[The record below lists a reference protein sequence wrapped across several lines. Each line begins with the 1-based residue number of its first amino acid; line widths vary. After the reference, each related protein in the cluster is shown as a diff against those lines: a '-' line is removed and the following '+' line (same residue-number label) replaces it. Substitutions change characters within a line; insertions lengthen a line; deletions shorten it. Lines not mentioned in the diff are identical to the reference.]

1 MLPVP
6 YDQMLTPIYIYPQ
19 NNPPVVPSIQVHP
32 EGAQLLVS
40 AAAFCANAISEA
52 ASTSTTRMF
61 CYNLMSANN
70 WNNKDFFDIVRL
82 VVDYTV
88 YKKFTNSAS
97 NIYVTLQQTASEFS
111 QLYASYMASSYQE
124 YFMRLDPQTQQR
136 VIQNNAIFADY
147 QHKAD
152 SIYGMQATQS
162 MGMQQPMQHM
172 ASLQMNAPHNYAGVH
187 RQVANYPQHQQGH
200 FQHHRVAGGGTSGV
214 NPAVSGLSPVT
225 GHSNTRDNFIVTKFG
240 SAPRKTANVEQSNQT
255 NQGGHVNS
263 NLHGI
268 AYRGQAHTVAGRP
281 KVQKV
286 VPAHNK
292 TEQGKAAPKIN
303 ISTTEL
309 QEVTK
314 LDDSTLSGAFQTI
327 EAGVS
332 GKLKLGEFKLWPYE
346 VTLLNPVISSV
357 ETGNLFDM
365 LRECRTLAAVSETM
379 NTYRAK
385 LEESAETDKELH
397 YYANIWLNK
406 LDRFITNYVNQYFK
420 HAMPNGGFDISG
432 IMEDGGDVQGY
443 ISSTYSTKANPAF
456 STYQRHLLT
465 TMFEMDSHGNATL
478 PDLEEPPNAAVGYE
492 ILTTRCMVTVLSATA
507 SELAY
512 DVGRQPMNVT
522 QDTQN
527 GLFDVLF
534 QINKLAKQCQA
545 TKNYLLTLD
554 GKKWVFWESAI
565 SANVFTI
572 FEE

>member
-6 YDQMLTPIYIYPQ
+6 YDQQLTPIFTYPQ

-61 CYNLMSANN
+61 CYNLMSAGN

-88 YKKFTNSAS
+88 YKKLTNTAS
-97 NIYVTLQQTASEFS
+97 NLFVTLQQTAVEFA
-111 QLYASYMASSYQE
+111 QLYASYLASSYQE
-124 YFMRLDPQTQQR
+124 YFMLLDPQTQQR
-136 VIQNNAIFADY
+136 VVQNNAIFADY

-152 SIYGMQATQS
+152 SVYSMQAPAP
-162 MGMQQPMQHM
+162 MHMQQPQRM
-172 ASLQMNAPHNYAGVH
+172 ASLQMNAPHNYGNVH
-187 RQVANYPQHQQGH
+187 RPMGGYPNMAPQHQQH
-200 FQHHRVAGGGTSGV
+200 QRIGGSVSGV

-240 SAPRKTANVEQSNQT
+240 SAPRKTSNIEQSNQT

-268 AYRGQAHTVAGRP
+268 AYRGQTHTVAGRP
-281 KVQKV
+281 KTQKV
-286 VPAHNK
+286 VPTHNK

-309 QEVTK
+309 QEVSK
-314 LDDSTLSGAFQTI
+314 LTETGLSAAIQTI
-327 EAGVS
+327 EANVS
-332 GKLKLGEFKLWPYE
+332 GKLKMGEFKLWPYE
-346 VTLLNPVISSV
+346 VTVMNPIISSV
-357 ETGNLFDM
+357 ETGNLFDL
-365 LRECRTLAAVSETM
+365 LRECRTLASVSEVM
-379 NTYRAK
+379 NSYRAK
-385 LEESAETDKELH
+385 LEESIESDKALQ
-397 YYANIWLNK
+397 YYGTIWLNK
-406 LDRFITNYVNQYFK
+406 LDRFITTYVNQYFK
-420 HAMPNGGFDISG
+420 HSMPNGGFDISG
-432 IMEDGGDVQGY
+432 IMEDGSDVQGY
-443 ISSTYSTKANPAF
+443 VSSTYATKANPSF
-456 STYQRHLLT
+456 STYQRLLLA
-465 TMFEMDSHGNATL
+465 TMFESDSHGNTRL
-478 PDLEEPPNAAVGYE
+478 PDLEEPPGAAVDYA
-492 ILTTRCMVTVLSATA
+492 IVTTRAMVTVISAT
-507 SELAY
+507 SDELSY
-512 DVGRQPMNVT
+512 NVDRQPMNVS
-522 QDTQN
+522 QDTPN

-565 SANVFTI
+565 SSNVFTI